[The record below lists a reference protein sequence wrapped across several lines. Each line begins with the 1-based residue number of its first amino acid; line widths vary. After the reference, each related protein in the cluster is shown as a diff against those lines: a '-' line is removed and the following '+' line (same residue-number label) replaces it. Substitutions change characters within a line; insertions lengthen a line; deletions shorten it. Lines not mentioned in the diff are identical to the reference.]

1 MPVLVPELSD
11 SELRSQRAGW
21 PPIGGP
27 FYPSSLGGWRAE
39 LQTRGRFR
47 YLIAWIGGRP
57 VGHVGLGLVDDRRIE
72 DVCEWRGFALVSD
85 LEVMPSHRRL
95 GAGRALM
102 EALEAEA
109 VSAAMSGVALDTGT
123 EESFA
128 EARGL
133 YRSMGYVDRG
143 EVFLGGWSDPQAPGR
158 HFVDPLTQWFKRF

>member
-1 MPVLVPELSD
+1 M
-11 SELRSQRAGW
+11 
-21 PPIGGP
+21 
-27 FYPSSLGGWRAE
+27 
-39 LQTRGRFR
+39 RGRFR
-47 YLIAWIGGRP
+47 YLIAWIDGVP

-85 LEVMPSHRRL
+85 LEVMPTHRRL

-109 VSAAMSGVALDTGT
+109 LGVGMPGVALDTGT

-133 YRSMGYVDRG
+133 YHSMGYVDRG
-143 EVFLGGWSDPQAPGR
+143 EVFLGGWSDPLVPGR

>member
-1 MPVLVPELSD
+1 MYRCRIVDSRTHPCLVQPFQD
-11 SELRSQRAGW
+11 SVAVGDPD
-21 PPIGGP
+21 PP
-27 FYPSSLGGWRAE
+27 
-39 LQTRGRFR
+39 
-47 YLIAWIGGRP
+47 
-57 VGHVGLGLVDDRRIE
+57 VDDRRIE

-85 LEVMPSHRRL
+85 LEVMPLHRRL

-109 VSAAMSGVALDTGT
+109 LGAGMPGVALDTGT

-133 YRSMGYVDRG
+133 YRSMSYIDRG
-143 EVFLGGWSDPQAPGR
+143 EVFLGGWSDPLVPGH

>member
-1 MPVLVPELSD
+1 MTTTVDVHRLRPDELD
-11 SELRSQRAGW
+11 AVIDALTDRPAATHRR
-21 PPIGGP
+21 
-27 FYPSSLGGWRAE
+27 RAE
-39 LQTRGRFR
+39 LQMRGRFR
-47 YLIAWIGGRP
+47 YLIAWIDGVP

-85 LEVMPSHRRL
+85 LEVMPTHRRL

-109 VSAAMSGVALDTGT
+109 LGVGMPGVALDTGT

-133 YRSMGYVDRG
+133 YHSMGYVDRG
-143 EVFLGGWSDPQAPGR
+143 EVFLGGWSDPLVPGR